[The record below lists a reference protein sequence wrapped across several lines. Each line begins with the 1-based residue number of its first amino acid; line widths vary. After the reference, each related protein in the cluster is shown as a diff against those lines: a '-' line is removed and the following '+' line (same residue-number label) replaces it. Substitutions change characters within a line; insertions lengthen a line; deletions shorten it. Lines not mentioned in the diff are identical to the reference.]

1 MFGNKNGN
9 NMLLQNCFETLYM
22 ENNLSRNGLP
32 ILRENFT
39 NENNNLLEN
48 SIPNKFDNT
57 RW

>member
-1 MFGNKNGN
+1 
-9 NMLLQNCFETLYM
+9 MLLQNCFETLYM

-48 SIPNKFDNT
+48 SIPNNFDNT

>member
-1 MFGNKNGN
+1 
-9 NMLLQNCFETLYM
+9 MLLQNCFETLYM